1 MVRGLIVLSA
11 ILISVALIVRLVE
24 RLLKRLSKQQPKKK
38 KPKKKDGALSF
49 LFAFAPVLLSDWSRG
64 TATATTPGSPRCLC
78 APCALVSV
86 GTLI

>member
-1 MVRGLIVLSA
+1 MVSGLIDLSS
-11 ILISVALIVRLVE
+11 IFISVALIVRLVE

-64 TATATTPGSPRCLC
+64 TATTPGSPRCLC